1 MCLERIHVFSY
12 LTFTWAYG
20 RKTQSA
26 LLDTAQQ
33 LPTVALL
40 TGTATLGG
48 HLWHL
53 VPPIFFSF
61 AVQVAVSKWSHCS
74 CHVLYWLLVSLLD
87 RKGERAY
94 FVQFQGIQP
103 LHGEGVRAGGC
114 WSRGVHPQGVES
126 KGF

>member
-1 MCLERIHVFSY
+1 MLSY

-40 TGTATLGG
+40 SGTVTLGG

-53 VPPIFFSF
+53 GLPIFFSF
-61 AVQVAVSKWSHCS
+61 AVLVAVSRWSHCG
-74 CHVLYWLLVSLLD
+74 CHVRCWLLVSLRD
-87 RKGERAY
+87 KKGERAY
-94 FVQFQGIQP
+94 FVQFQGIRP
-103 LHGEGVRAGGC
+103 LHGEGVVPGGS
-114 WSRGVHPQGVES
+114 WSRGVHTQEVES